1 MFFPSARLC
10 LPLVFVLS
18 GFALFFLGLFLRV
31 CMCFVL
37 SVALP
42 FLLVFSLFEFFF
54 PCFSSCPFFLFFS
67 LCRPGFSVFVFG
79 WLDHPTCGE
88 GKFPFCWGTVTSLSV
103 LSVFCLCC
111 VRSLVLFLVQC
122 SCY

>member
-1 MFFPSARLC
+1 
-10 LPLVFVLS
+10 
-18 GFALFFLGLFLRV
+18 
-31 CMCFVL
+31 
-37 SVALP
+37 
-42 FLLVFSLFEFFF
+42 
-54 PCFSSCPFFLFFS
+54 
-67 LCRPGFSVFVFG
+67 VFVFG

-122 SCY
+122 SCYWRWRPGAATEDEVRARCRNTMISTFVSLLFVRPLFFSFPDGLFPQRLGLIALINEIEA